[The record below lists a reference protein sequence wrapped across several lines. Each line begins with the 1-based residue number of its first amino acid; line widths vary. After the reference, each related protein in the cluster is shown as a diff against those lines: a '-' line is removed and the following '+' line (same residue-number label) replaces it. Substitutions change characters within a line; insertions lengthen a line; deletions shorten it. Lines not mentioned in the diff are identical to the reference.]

1 MNKNPKLNNFV
12 SEIDQFLNRLTQE
25 NSLTTSQLTEKAK
38 NDRIQLIRDETTS
51 PKTTPNIWDKF

>member
-38 NDRIQLIRDETTS
+38 NDRIQLLRDETTS